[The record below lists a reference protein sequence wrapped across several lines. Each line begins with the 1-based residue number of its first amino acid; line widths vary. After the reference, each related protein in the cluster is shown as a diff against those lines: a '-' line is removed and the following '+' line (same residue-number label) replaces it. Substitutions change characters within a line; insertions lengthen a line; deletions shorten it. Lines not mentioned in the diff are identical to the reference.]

1 MTTLKRN
8 IPLFMLAGLLAFSPF
23 KTSAHAQSD
32 IDSDNQAGIA
42 ADQSRNDQANDQN
55 GAYDQPQADDND
67 QYGNNDEQE
76 ADSQAA
82 PPPADQNRPGTTQPT
97 LSENTPDAPARAARL
112 QFMTGSVSIQPH
124 GTGDWAN
131 GELNRPLTN
140 GDNVWADKNS
150 RAELS
155 VGAGLIRI
163 DSESS
168 LTLTNIDQNTVQ
180 LQLHQGAMIV
190 HVRRLY
196 DNEIYEVDTPNQ
208 AFTVSKPGDYRFDVD
223 PNADTTVITIWH
235 GEGKST
241 GNGPE
246 VALHENEQVRFTGNQ
261 MSDQIHAAPRLDDFD
276 RWASSRDERM
286 DHSQSARYV
295 SPDVPGYEDLDEY
308 GNWNETPDYGPVW
321 VPRHVGVGWAPYRY
335 GHWIWV
341 SPWGWTWVEDEP
353 WGYAPFHYG
362 RWVYWGSS
370 WAWAP
375 GPVYVRPYYAPALV
389 AWFGGPSW
397 GVSVGF
403 GGGGYGWCPL
413 GFGEPYV
420 PWYHVSRGYFN
431 RVNITNTRITN
442 VNITNVYNNTYINNH
457 RGHGGG
463 GTSGTGGGGG
473 SYGPHSAGNI
483 HYANM
488 HAPNGFTAVSRE
500 TLVRGQ
506 RVGRNALRVS
516 PNQLSRMTPVHALD
530 VRPTGTAVLGGGRA
544 AVAPP
549 SRSFAR
555 PTVSRMSPGNMRNQ
569 GNARN
574 NGGLGGRPTL
584 GNNSQ
589 RPTPMMGRESQRP
602 ISQARNG
609 GIDHPASPM
618 GNPGAQRPMPNI
630 SSRGGAAVGSANS
643 NMRMP
648 ERRAMSPRSVPRP
661 PSAGG
666 SNTER
671 IETRGGMDR
680 TNNGP
685 RPSISRSVQG
695 PENGRGSMP
704 QMRPQSVPRPSGG
717 NMPSNMGRTQMGGPR
732 EMGNPRMSAPPPRS
746 NERIAPRSDVN
757 MPRPSGSAP
766 RSSYEANSRPSAAY
780 DRSYS
785 RPMPNNGGGA
795 YNRPAPSYDRGSTP
809 RSVPS
814 YGGGSTN
821 RPESAYSAGRSMP
834 HSEGAARSMPS
845 YGGGRAPS
853 NGGGGRPSG
862 GFGGGARHVSAAP
875 SHGGGGSGGHAG
887 GGTRGGHH

>member
-1 MTTLKRN
+1 MLISKRN
-8 IPLFMLAGLLAFSPF
+8 IPLFMLVTLLAIAPF
-23 KTSAHAQSD
+23 KLSAQSSV
-32 IDSDNQAGIA
+32 DSDDQAGVA
-42 ADQSRNDQANDQN
+42 ADQP
-55 GAYDQPQADDND
+55 AYDQPQADDND
-67 QYGNNDEQE
+67 QYGGNDDQE
-76 ADSQAA
+76 ANGESA
-82 PPPADQNRPGTTQPT
+82 PPPRRDEPGRVSQDPTQPT

-112 QFMTGSVSIQPH
+112 QYMSGSISIQPQ
-124 GTGDWAN
+124 GTGDWAS

-155 VGAGLIRI
+155 VGSGLIRL

-168 LTLTNIDQNTVQ
+168 LTLSNIDQNTVQ

-246 VALHENEQVRFTGNQ
+246 VALRENEQVRFTGNE
-261 MSDQIHAAPRLDDFD
+261 MSDQIHAAPRMDDFD
-276 RWASSRDERM
+276 QWASSRDERM
-286 DHSQSARYV
+286 DHSKSARYV

-308 GNWNETPDYGPVW
+308 GTWNETPDYGAVW
-321 VPRHVGVGWAPYRY
+321 VPRHVSVGWAPYRY

-389 AWFGGPSW
+389 AWFGGPSF
-397 GVSVGF
+397 GVSIGF
-403 GGGGYGWCPL
+403 GGRGGYGWCPL

-442 VNITNVYNNTYINNH
+442 VNITNVYNNTYIHNNTYVH
-457 RGHGGG
+457 N
-463 GTSGTGGGGG
+463 GGG
-473 SYGPHSAGNI
+473 SPGRPPAGGGPYGPHSAANI

-488 HAPNGFTAVSRE
+488 RAPNGFTAVSRE

-506 RVGRNALRVS
+506 RVDRNALRVS
-516 PNQLSRMTPVHALD
+516 PNQMSRLTPVHALD
-530 VRPTGTAVLGGGRA
+530 VRPTRA
-544 AVAPP
+544 AVVGSRAAVTPP

-555 PTVSRMSPGNMRNQ
+555 PTVSRMSPP
-569 GNARN
+569 NARSN
-574 NGGLGGRPTL
+574 AGSGARPTF

-589 RPTPMMGRESQRP
+589 RPNPAARGEGQRP
-602 ISQARNG
+602 TSQARNG
-609 GIDHPASPM
+609 GIDRPASAM
-618 GNPGAQRPMPNI
+618 GNPGAQRPTPNV
-630 SSRGGAAVGSANS
+630 SNRGGAPVANPNN

-648 ERRAMSPRSVPRP
+648 ERGAISPRSVPRP

-666 SNTER
+666 SNTR
-671 IETRGGMDR
+671 IEPRGGMNR
-680 TNNGP
+680 TDNGS
-685 RPSISRSVQG
+685 RPSMSRSGQG
-695 PENGRGSMP
+695 PENGRGSTP
-704 QMRPQSVPRPSGG
+704 QMRPQSASRGSGG
-717 NMPSNMGRTQMGGPR
+717 NFPGNGGRTQMGSPR
-732 EMGNPRMSAPPPRS
+732 DVGNPRVSAPAPRS

-757 MPRPSGSAP
+757 MPRSSGSAP
-766 RSSYEANSRPSAAY
+766 RSSYEANSRPGAGY
-780 DRSYS
+780 DRTYG

-795 YNRPAPSYDRGSTP
+795 YNRPVPSYDRGSTP
-809 RSVPS
+809 RSMPS
-814 YGGGSTN
+814 YGRGPSN
-821 RPESAYSAGRSMP
+821 HAAPAYSSGRSMP
-834 HSEGAARSMPS
+834 HSQGAARSMPS
-845 YGGGRAPS
+845 YGGGRPPS
-853 NGGGGRPSG
+853 YGGGARPSG
-862 GFGGGARHVSAAP
+862 GFGGGGGRVSAPP
-875 SHGGGGSGGHAG
+875 SHGSGGGGGHAG
-887 GGTRGGHH
+887 GGGNHGGHR

>member
-1 MTTLKRN
+1 ME
-8 IPLFMLAGLLAFSPF
+8 PQSPNPPPPPPSNAPGGPPPGSWQQPGAP
-23 KTSAHAQSD
+23 TQPSAWS
-32 IDSDNQAGIA
+32 
-42 ADQSRNDQANDQN
+42 QN
-55 GAYDQPQADDND
+55 APPPGY
-67 QYGNNDEQE
+67 
-76 ADSQAA
+76 AA
-82 PPPADQNRPGTTQPT
+82 PPPGYA
-97 LSENTPDAPARAARL
+97 
-112 QFMTGSVSIQPH
+112 
-124 GTGDWAN
+124 
-131 GELNRPLTN
+131 
-140 GDNVWADKNS
+140 
-150 RAELS
+150 
-155 VGAGLIRI
+155 
-163 DSESS
+163 
-168 LTLTNIDQNTVQ
+168 
-180 LQLHQGAMIV
+180 
-190 HVRRLY
+190 
-196 DNEIYEVDTPNQ
+196 
-208 AFTVSKPGDYRFDVD
+208 
-223 PNADTTVITIWH
+223 
-235 GEGKST
+235 
-241 GNGPE
+241 
-246 VALHENEQVRFTGNQ
+246 
-261 MSDQIHAAPRLDDFD
+261 AAPGG
-276 RWASSRDERM
+276 
-286 DHSQSARYV
+286 YGT
-295 SPDVPGYEDLDEY
+295 PPPG
-308 GNWNETPDYGPVW
+308 
-321 VPRHVGVGWAPYRY
+321 
-335 GHWIWV
+335 
-341 SPWGWTWVEDEP
+341 
-353 WGYAPFHYG
+353 
-362 RWVYWGSS
+362 
-370 WAWAP
+370 
-375 GPVYVRPYYAPALV
+375 YAPALV
-389 AWFGGPSW
+389 VF
-397 GVSVGF
+397 V
-403 GGGGYGWCPL
+403 GGGGFSLSAGVAGVAWFPL
-413 GFGEPYV
+413 GPGEVYRPSYA
-420 PWYHVSRGYFN
+420 VSRGYFN

-555 PTVSRMSPGNMRNQ
+555 PTVSRMSPGNTRNQ

-814 YGGGSTN
+814 YGGGSSN

-875 SHGGGGSGGHAG
+875 SHGGGGGGGHAG

>member
-1 MTTLKRN
+1 MTTLRRN
-8 IPLFMLAGLLAFSPF
+8 IPFFVLLGLLASSPF
-23 KTSAHAQSD
+23 KMSAHAQSAA
-32 IDSDNQAGIA
+32 DSDDQPGVA
-42 ADQSRNDQANDQN
+42 ADQN

-76 ADSQAA
+76 ADGQTV
-82 PPPADQNRPGTTQPT
+82 PPTPRDQSGPTQPT
-97 LSENTPDAPARAARL
+97 LSENVPDAPARAARL
-112 QFMTGSVSIQPH
+112 QYMTGSVSIQPH

-150 RAELS
+150 RTELS
-155 VGAGLIRI
+155 VGAGVIRI

-308 GNWNETPDYGPVW
+308 GTWSETPDYGPVW
-321 VPRHVGVGWAPYRY
+321 APRHVSVGWAPYRY

-362 RWVYWGSS
+362 RWVYWGSA

-389 AWFGGPSW
+389 AWFGGPSF

-403 GGGGYGWCPL
+403 GGGGGYGWCPL

-457 RGHGGG
+457 RGHGGR
-463 GTSGTGGGGG
+463 GTGGTGGGGG
-473 SYGPHSAGNI
+473 PYGPHSAGNI

-506 RVGRNALRVS
+506 RVGRNALRIS

-530 VRPTGTAVLGGGRA
+530 VRPTRMAVLGGGRA

-555 PTVSRMSPGNMRNQ
+555 PTVSRVSPGNTRNQ

-589 RPTPMMGRESQRP
+589 RPTPMTGRESQRP
-602 ISQARNG
+602 TSQARNG
-609 GIDHPASPM
+609 GVDRPASPM
-618 GNPGAQRPMPNI
+618 GNGAVQRPMPNMQN
-630 SSRGGAAVGSANS
+630 RGGAPVGNAN
-643 NMRMP
+643 NNVRMP
-648 ERRAMSPRSVPRP
+648 ERDAMSPRSVPRP

-666 SNTER
+666 SNTAR
-671 IETRGGMDR
+671 METRGTMTDA
-680 TNNGP
+680 NNGP
-685 RPSISRSVQG
+685 RSNISRSAQG
-695 PENGRGSMP
+695 SENGRGNRP
-704 QMRPQSVPRPSGG
+704 EMRPQSVPRPSGG
-717 NMPSNMGRTQMGGPR
+717 NMPSNVGRTQMGGPR
-732 EMGNPRMSAPPPRS
+732 DMGNSRMSAPAPRS
-746 NERIAPRSDVN
+746 NERMSPRSEVN

-766 RSSYEANSRPSAAY
+766 RPSYEASSRPSAAY
-780 DRSYS
+780 DRSSS
-785 RPMPNNGGGA
+785 RPMPNYGGGA
-795 YNRPAPSYDRGSTP
+795 YSGPAPSYDRGSVP
-809 RSVPS
+809 RSMPS
-814 YGGGSTN
+814 YNGGSSTRPMPAYGGG
-821 RPESAYSAGRSMP
+821 GRSMP
-834 HSEGAARSMPS
+834 NGGGEARSMPS

-853 NGGGGRPSG
+853 YGGGGGRPSG
-862 GFGGGARHVSAAP
+862 GFGGGAGHVSAAP
-875 SHGGGGSGGHAG
+875 GHGGGGGGARVGGGGHS
-887 GGTRGGHH
+887 GHR